1 MSRRRRVAAI
11 ALVCALG
18 LSVSPG
24 RGTHRA
30 YAAPSGPSLPPQD
43 YGSPVAPPPVELP
56 PGTGDLAKPGG
67 TGAGPGDDA
76 VGAGAADASL
86 DAVRL
91 RIDSL
96 YRQAGSATDA
106 YNLATERAAEQKA
119 QLAATARALVEGQER
134 IAALK
139 QQAGAAA
146 RAQYRGGGLPPS
158 AGLALTDD
166 PQAMIEGL
174 ARAKDEQHAA
184 NGLLN
189 ELTTTQDDLTGYA
202 RDAGTNWQK
211 LRDDQRTT
219 AKTKKEITA
228 KISDARELEAGLK
241 AAEKARLRTLE
252 QDAVATAQTAW
263 LNSRAPSDMNRAPSA
278 AGARALAFAT
288 AQIGKP
294 YVWGAA
300 GPDTYDCSG
309 LTSQAWAAAGTP
321 VPRTSQEQWR
331 LLPHVPLADLR
342 PGDLIVYYAD
352 ASHVA
357 MYAGGGKIVQAP
369 RPGRDVTLSE
379 AGAMPVLGA
388 VRPDGGGVTPGT

>member
-1 MSRRRRVAAI
+1 MSRRRRFAAI

-24 RGTHRA
+24 WGTHRA
-30 YAAPSGPSLPPQD
+30 YAAPAGPSLPPQD
-43 YGSPVAPPPVELP
+43 YGPPVAPPPVELP
-56 PGTGDLAKPGG
+56 PGTGDSANPGG
-67 TGAGPGDDA
+67 TGGGSGDDSI
-76 VGAGAADASL
+76 GSGAADASL

-119 QLAATARALVEGQER
+119 QLAATARALVDGQER
-134 IAALK
+134 IAALR
-139 QQAGAAA
+139 QQAGATA

-158 AGLALTDD
+158 AGLALADD
-166 PQAMIEGL
+166 PQAMLEGL

-184 NGLLN
+184 NGLLH

-202 RDAGTNWQK
+202 RNAGTNWHK
-211 LRDDQRTT
+211 LRENQRTT
-219 AKTKKEITA
+219 AKAKKEITA
-228 KISDARELEAGLK
+228 KISDARDLEAGLR

-263 LNSRAPSDMNRAPSA
+263 LNTRAPSDMNRAPSA

-309 LTSQAWAAAGTP
+309 LTSRAWAAAGTP

-357 MYAGGGKIVQAP
+357 VYAGGGKIVQAP